1 LIVAETRVQL
11 HEALGHDGGSGR
23 TAGGDEVTLVATMGA
38 LHAGHGRLLEVAA
51 ERRGVLVV
59 SIFVNPLQF
68 GPGEDLDRYPRSLDA
83 DLALCR
89 DRGVGVVFAP
99 TATQMYPSGNPVVTV
114 DPGPLGAILEGASRP
129 GHFRGVLTVVAKLL
143 GLVRPDAAIFGEKD
157 YQQLVLV
164 SRLVDDLCLPVQVI
178 GAPTVRADDGMALS
192 SRNRYLDEPQR
203 RSAATLSLALAAGRA
218 AGAAG
223 PDAVLAAAREI
234 LQAEPALAVDYLSLR
249 SPELSE
255 LTDPTAPGPARL
267 LVAATIGAT
276 RLIDNVAIDL
286 GAETARDPEGAR

>member
-1 LIVAETRVQL
+1 LIVAETRAQL
-11 HEALGHDGGSGR
+11 HEALGHHGGSGR
-23 TAGGDEVTLVATMGA
+23 TEGGDEVTLVATMGA

-51 ERRGVLVV
+51 KRRGVLVV

-99 TATQMYPSGNPVVTV
+99 TATQMYPDGNPVVTV

-192 SRNRYLDEPQR
+192 SRNRYLDESQR

-234 LQAEPALAVDYLSLR
+234 LRAEPALAVDYLSLR
-249 SPELSE
+249 SPELTE

-286 GAETARDPEGAR
+286 GADTARDPGGSR